1 MLAHHADA
9 KITRNCSPSDKGI
22 SLVTGAKRLI
32 ERAGAFK
39 PPQAAA
45 DSAWPI
51 SRSFR

>member
-1 MLAHHADA
+1 MLAHHAGA
-9 KITRNCSPSDKGI
+9 KITWNCSPSDNAIIVGYRCE
-22 SLVTGAKRLI
+22 TPHRT
-32 ERAGAFK
+32 RGAFK